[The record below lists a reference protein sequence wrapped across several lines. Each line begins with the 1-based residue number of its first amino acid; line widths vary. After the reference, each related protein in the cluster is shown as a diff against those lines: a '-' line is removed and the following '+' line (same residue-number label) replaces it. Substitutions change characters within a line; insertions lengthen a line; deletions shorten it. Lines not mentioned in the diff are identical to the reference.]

1 MRPFIV
7 TTHGIAT
14 LFTYLIKLYDE
25 YSPLHEVA
33 WSGRGETGHCREG
46 LRLGASMT

>member
-1 MRPFIV
+1 MRLFIV

-25 YSPLHEVA
+25 YSPLHEWLGLVA
-33 WSGRGETGHCREG
+33 EKPDIAEKGY
-46 LRLGASMT
+46 A

>member
-7 TTHGIAT
+7 TTHGTVT

-25 YSPLHEVA
+25 YSPLHE
-33 WSGRGETGHCREG
+33 WLG
-46 LRLGASMT
+46 LAGPVVEKPDIAEKGYG